1 MNLESLLNNVIT
13 SGIKFSDPDTIR
25 KVKILNIFQ
34 LAFIM
39 LAPLLG
45 LFYFYIGATL
55 LFYVPTVAGLLMIPG
70 IILLRKTKNMM
81 LVGNYA
87 IFILWGTI
95 SVLAWNTGSIT
106 LEGVIRPAW
115 ILSAGLILLA
125 IFLNGYMSG
134 TIWATLVFV
143 ETGIVVYL
151 FRNGYQFPNLIPP
164 EITTTYSMGTY
175 LICLLAI
182 LSFAFL
188 FEKEKSEA
196 LIREQ
201 EKSLALRESKRY
213 MDDILERSPLPTFIL
228 DRSHRVLQWNSA
240 CQEMTHVPAKDILG
254 KEVWDGF
261 RIDEQGSI
269 ADIIL
274 ENPDLVEK
282 RYGDFIISKTESGWF
297 ELEMSL
303 PKLKGGVRAYIT
315 AAPILDNEGR
325 VRGAIQTIQEIK
337 EHKPEDGFLGQAA
350 ESSSDPIFK
359 IDSQGKINFWN
370 KACEE
375 NFDYTAS
382 QMVGNS
388 PLTLVAKR
396 YRSPFRETIGM
407 AFKGESFSSKEWR
420 YMSGKGKSV
429 YVLAR
434 VYPLQAADGKGKECV
449 VVNTDITN
457 LRLKLRKLQLYAAES
472 KERFKNLSEEYN
484 LLKKNIATFI
494 RKKDDQT

>member
-1 MNLESLLNNVIT
+1 M
-13 SGIKFSDPDTIR
+13 
-25 KVKILNIFQ
+25 
-34 LAFIM
+34 
-39 LAPLLG
+39 
-45 LFYFYIGATL
+45 
-55 LFYVPTVAGLLMIPG
+55 
-70 IILLRKTKNMM
+70 
-81 LVGNYA
+81 
-87 IFILWGTI
+87 
-95 SVLAWNTGSIT
+95 
-106 LEGVIRPAW
+106 IRPAW

-125 IFLNGYMSG
+125 IFLNGYLSG
-134 TIWATLVFV
+134 TVWATLVFV

-164 EITTTYSMGTY
+164 EISTTYSMGTY

-188 FEKEKSEA
+188 FEKEESDA

-201 EKSLALRESKRY
+201 EKSHALRESKRY
-213 MDDILERSPLPTFIL
+213 IDDILERSPLPTFIL

-240 CQEMTHVPAKDILG
+240 CQEMTDVQAPDIIG
-254 KEVWDGF
+254 KKVWDGF
-261 RIDEQGSI
+261 IIDDMGSI
-269 ADIIL
+269 ADIII
-274 ENPDLVEK
+274 EDPDLIEK
-282 RYGDFIISKTESGWF
+282 RYGDFIVSKTESGWF

-325 VRGAIQTIQEIK
+325 IRGAIQTIQEIK

-375 NFDYTAS
+375 RFGYTTS
-382 QMVGNS
+382 EMLGNS
-388 PLTLVAKR
+388 PLAFVSQR
-396 YRSPFRETIGM
+396 YRPLFRETIGM
-407 AFKGESFSSKEWR
+407 AFRGESFSNKEWR
-420 YMSGKGKSV
+420 YKSGNGNSV

-434 VYPLQAADGKGKECV
+434 VYPLQTADGRGKECV
-449 VVNTDITN
+449 VVNTDITD
-457 LRLKLRKLQLYAAES
+457 LRLKLKKLQVYAAES
-472 KERFKNLSEEYN
+472 KERFKNLSEEHD

-494 RKKDDQT
+494 RKKEDQT

>member
-1 MNLESLLNNVIT
+1 
-13 SGIKFSDPDTIR
+13 
-25 KVKILNIFQ
+25 
-34 LAFIM
+34 M

-45 LFYFYIGATL
+45 LFYFYIGATP

-106 LEGVIRPAW
+106 YEGVIRPTW

-134 TIWATLVFV
+134 TIWTTLVFV

-164 EITTTYSMGTY
+164 EISTTYSMGTY

-240 CQEMTHVPAKDILG
+240 CREMTDVPAENILG

-261 RIDEQGSI
+261 RVDEQGSI

-274 ENPDLVEK
+274 EAPDLIEK
-282 RYGDFIISKTESGWF
+282 RYGDFIVSKTESGWF
-297 ELEMSL
+297 ELEMPL
-303 PKLKGGVRAYIT
+303 PKLRGGVWTYIT
-315 AAPILDNEGR
+315 AAPILDNENR

-337 EHKPEDGFLGQAA
+337 EHKPETGFLGQAA
-350 ESSSDPIFK
+350 ASSSDPIFK

-370 KACEE
+370 EACEKK
-375 NFDYTAS
+375 FGYTAS
-382 QMVGNS
+382 QMVGNT

-434 VYPLQAADGKGKECV
+434 VYPLQAPDGRGKECV

-457 LRLKLRKLQLYAAES
+457 LRLELKKLQLYAAES
-472 KERFKNLSEEYN
+472 NERFKNLSEEYG

-494 RKKDDQT
+494 RKKNDQA